1 VSLADSWPS
10 CYIRTD
16 PPVNSCLAHL
26 YSRQNVNILLL
37 LARLLRQYC
46 FACWRLSSLSV
57 VCNAAGRR
65 VVQPPGVWMVE
76 WPTLHGGP
84 VQLHPVRVTPC
95 YLSLLLSNDLLVFN
109 FCLTGHISQVAPHLG
124 CILYEESLV
133 NAACFLRVRRPTNKI
148 NLPTLTQWLLTYSS
162 CLTNHFH
169 HSLPSF
175 LRTSFSHLGLAPDR
189 LCRLVIFYLA
199 PFFSLFSVCG
209 CLWQIK
215 LLSVST
221 LVTPNVSY
229 HIIS

>member
-1 VSLADSWPS
+1 MSLADSWPS

-95 YLSLLLSNDLLVFN
+95 YLSLLLSNDLLVFS

-133 NAACFLRVRRPTNKI
+133 NAACFFAGEKTNQQDQPSDTHSMTPYLLFLSHKSFPPQSPLFPQDFLLALGTRARSSVPTGYFLFSSFFLI
-148 NLPTLTQWLLTYSS
+148 IFCLWLLV
-162 CLTNHFH
+162 
-169 HSLPSF
+169 
-175 LRTSFSHLGLAPDR
+175 AD
-189 LCRLVIFYLA
+189 
-199 PFFSLFSVCG
+199 
-209 CLWQIK
+209 
-215 LLSVST
+215 
-221 LVTPNVSY
+221 
-229 HIIS
+229 